1 MGQFFPGEWGGP
13 SLILLSSTR
22 EGGHLSSRWMDRVIT
37 AKRGSREEVQ
47 SVGLELGSEPVPGAQ
62 ITVSRI

>member
-37 AKRGSREEVQ
+37 AQRGSREEVECQ
-47 SVGLELGSEPVPGAQ
+47 TGVGLRTRPRCSDNCK
-62 ITVSRI
+62 